1 MTERDG
7 RDSAKCRKSKLG
19 DIDVIIEF
27 VLNDNKRKLCIVLSS
42 PNLKETKIRAE
53 GEGQTVGAEFVI
65 FLEREHLLSKI
76 PGDPTVEIL
85 RDKKQSGSTQ
95 R

>member
-1 MTERDG
+1 MMEMDG

-19 DIDVIIEF
+19 DIDGIIEF
-27 VLNDNKRKLCIVLSS
+27 VLDDNKPKLCIVLSS

-53 GEGQTVGAEFVI
+53 GGGQTVGAEFVI
-65 FLEREHLLSKI
+65 FFRERHLLSKI

-95 R
+95 